1 MQLLSVDSRTVGIQV
16 RTLQYNTYDTVLNTT
31 GLPQRKQ
38 NHENLADLTY
48 SRQQARNMV
57 TPTGETSKEML
68 SLADTKRTVPRLS
81 ISSERP
87 VGHVAVAWPSVTRR
101 MLALSTGEMVYCG
114 REGRICQSR

>member
-1 MQLLSVDSRTVGIQV
+1 M
-16 RTLQYNTYDTVLNTT
+16 LQYNTYDTVLNTA

-38 NHENLADLTY
+38 NNENLADLSY

-57 TPTGETSKEML
+57 TPTSETSSKEML

-81 ISSERP
+81 MISERP
-87 VGHVAVAWPSVTRR
+87 VAHVAVAWPSVTRM

-114 REGRICQSR
+114 REGGICQSR

>member
-1 MQLLSVDSRTVGIQV
+1 M
-16 RTLQYNTYDTVLNTT
+16 LQYNTYDTVLNTA

-38 NHENLADLTY
+38 NNKNLADLSY

-57 TPTGETSKEML
+57 TPTSETSSKEML

-81 ISSERP
+81 MVSERP
-87 VGHVAVAWPSVTRR
+87 VAHVAVAWPSVTRM

-114 REGRICQSR
+114 REGGICQSR